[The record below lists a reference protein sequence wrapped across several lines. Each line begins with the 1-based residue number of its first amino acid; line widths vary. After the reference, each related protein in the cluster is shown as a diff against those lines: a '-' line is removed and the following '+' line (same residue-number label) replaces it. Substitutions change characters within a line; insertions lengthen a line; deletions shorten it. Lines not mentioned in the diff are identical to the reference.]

1 MVKQLLVYFILVASA
16 FFFKFILIPSQMVV
30 LTLYVAI
37 ILMLVTIL
45 IIFIY
50 DRGKKFH
57 QYSGTIIGLVLLASM
72 LGAWGATYGH
82 NQSFGLS
89 MWAQSSM
96 YLYLFYFFLHAI
108 RIRPE
113 ELERMFLIM
122 ALVFIGLFM
131 FQYAIY
137 PKILFGG
144 RVAEERGTIRIFM
157 PGSSFAGFIFYYCLN
172 KIFTTSKKI
181 YVGLALIIL
190 VIPILQ
196 GTRSTI
202 LAYLLGALLFILI
215 SRQVKSKI
223 LVMLLMISSATLVFF
238 IFQDIFMN
246 LIEVSQ
252 TQASQQDDDIRVRSI
267 KFFLTE
273 FSPTT
278 LNYYIGNG
286 EAHMASSYGLKVYF
300 YKANFGFYQSDIGL
314 VGEYSKYGVLWIVCV
329 LLIFIKLFT
338 MKVEPKYFY
347 IKIWSVILIIDEVL
361 GSSFSRST
369 EIIVIASVLY
379 IYDVSKFKLK
389 HEKNQ
394 PNREILAE

>member
-1 MVKQLLVYFILVASA
+1 MIKQLLVYFILLASA
-16 FFFKFILIPSQMVV
+16 FFFKFILIPSQIVV
-30 LTLYVAI
+30 LILYVAI

-45 IIFIY
+45 IISIY
-50 DRGKKFH
+50 DRGRKFH
-57 QYSGTIIGLVLLASM
+57 QYSGTLIGLVLLASV
-72 LGAWGATYGH
+72 LGAWGASYGH

-89 MWAQSSM
+89 LWAQSSM

-108 RIRPE
+108 RMRPE
-113 ELERMFLIM
+113 ELERIFIIM
-122 ALVFIGLFM
+122 GLVFIGLFM

-144 RVAEERGTIRIFM
+144 RVAEERGTVRIFM
-157 PGSSFAGFIFYYCLN
+157 PGASFAGFAFYYCLN

-181 YVGLALIIL
+181 YIGYALMVLI
-190 VIPILQ
+190 IPILQ
-196 GTRSTI
+196 GTRSSI
-202 LAYLLGALLFILI
+202 LTLVLGALLFILI

-223 LVMLLMISSATLVFF
+223 IVMLLMISSTTLVFF

-252 TQASQQDDDIRVRSI
+252 SQASQQEDDIRVKSI

-273 FSPTT
+273 FSPTA

-286 EAHMASSYGLKVYF
+286 EAHMASPYGLKIYF
-300 YKANFGFYQSDIGL
+300 YKANFGFYQSDIGII
-314 VGEYSKYGVLWIVCV
+314 GEYSKYGILWIVCV
-329 LLIFIKLFT
+329 LLIIIKLFT
-338 MKVEPKYFY
+338 MRVEPKYFY
-347 IKIWSVILIIDEVL
+347 IKIWAVILIINEVL
-361 GSSFSRST
+361 GSAFSRST

-389 HEKNQ
+389 HEKKE
-394 PNREILAE
+394 PYKEILVE